1 MKRSV
6 LNSHGVLELK
16 HTRNKAIKNKIITY
30 SIILFICVLGISIAS
45 RIKAL
50 NINNVIVSGNK
61 VVDSA
66 SIEKVVKNNLNG
78 HYLGILP
85 KTNFIIYPKN
95 KIKIDLQNDFK
106 RIKDIT
112 LNNENIKNLEIN
124 INEYEG
130 KYLYCGNV
138 IPELNSKDTQKC
150 YFMDNNGYIFDEAP
164 YFSGEIYFK
173 FYGLV
178 NSITE
183 NPSGNYYNNE
193 IFAKLIEFK
202 TLIEKMDL
210 KPTYIWLNNQDEIYV
225 SLSKNG
231 KMEINPIIILKKD
244 SNLEKMAENLKAA
257 VITEPLKT
265 KLEKNYDDLKYIDLK
280 FGNKVYYKFE

>member
-6 LNSHGVLELK
+6 LNSHGVLQLK
-16 HTRNKAIKNKIITY
+16 HTRHRAIKNKIITY
-30 SIILFICVLGISIAS
+30 SIILFICVLGLSIAS

-50 NINNVIVSGNK
+50 NIDNVTVSGNK
-61 VVDSA
+61 VIDSIL
-66 SIEKVVKNNLNG
+66 IEKIVKNNLSG
-78 HYLGILP
+78 HYLGIFP

-95 KIKIDLQNDFK
+95 KIKINLQNNFK

-112 LNNENIKNLEIN
+112 LNNKDIKNLEIS
-124 INEYEG
+124 INEYDG
-130 KYLYCGNV
+130 KYLYCGDI
-138 IPELNSKDTQKC
+138 IPELNSKSTQKC
-150 YFMDNNGYIFDEAP
+150 YFMDNDGYIFDEAP

-173 FYGLV
+173 FYGLID
-178 NSITE
+178 SSTE

-210 KPTYIWLNNQDEIYV
+210 SPSYIWLNNQNEIYV
-225 SLSKNG
+225 FLSKKGN
-231 KMEINPIIILKKD
+231 MDINPSIILKKD
-244 SNLEKMAENLKAA
+244 SDLGKMAENLKAS
-257 VITEPLKT
+257 VTTEPLKT
-265 KLEKNYDDLKYIDLK
+265 KLENNYEDLRYIDLK

>member
-16 HTRNKAIKNKIITY
+16 HTRNRAIKNKIITY

-257 VITEPLKT
+257 IITEPLKT
-265 KLEKNYDDLKYIDLK
+265 KLEKNYEDLKYIDLK